1 MSNDSVKRWMAPSI
15 MRYRLQSEI
24 KSEFENVTE
33 AFVRPIEVIIA
44 TDHDHKVAEVESK
57 LATARKMIAKLRQQR
72 DWWCGIASR
81 YGYTGPTGD
90 DVEIEK
96 IEKGDET

>member
-1 MSNDSVKRWMAPSI
+1 MSKDGVKRWRVTGVGKWRAE
-15 MRYRLQSEI
+15 LSE
-24 KSEFENVTE
+24 V
-33 AFVRPIEVIIA
+33 VLA
-44 TDHDHKVAEVESK
+44 TDHDRVVAEVESK